1 MLSLGL
7 LLTLL
12 AVAEARVISTQFN
25 TNNMMSELSIRGFPI
40 DIIQPVEIL
49 SVRNIKQ
56 EW

>member
-12 AVAEARVISTQFN
+12 AVAEARVISTQFS
-25 TNNMMSELSIRGFPI
+25 TSNMISELSMRGFPI